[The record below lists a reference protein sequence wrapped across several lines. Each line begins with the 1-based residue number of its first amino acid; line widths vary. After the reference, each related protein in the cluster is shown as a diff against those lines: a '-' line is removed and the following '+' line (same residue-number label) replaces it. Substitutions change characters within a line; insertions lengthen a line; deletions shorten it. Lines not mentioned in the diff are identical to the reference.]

1 MTAPAPIG
9 LGASYIGA
17 ASEIPFVP
25 GGNGS
30 VPTQQLG
37 LGYGTFTANGTS
49 PVTVV
54 DPYITA
60 TSLIIVALLTVG
72 GTVGAIPV
80 AQTKTAGTGF
90 TILGTA
96 SDTSVYAYIR
106 VG

>member
-9 LGASYIGA
+9 LGASAIGA

-25 GGNGS
+25 GGAGS

-37 LGYGTFTANGTS
+37 VGFGSFTLNGATG
-49 PVTVV
+49 VNVV

-60 TSLIIVALLTVG
+60 TSMIFVALYTVG
-72 GTVGAIPV
+72 GVVGAIPV
-80 AQTKTAGTGF
+80 VQTKTAGTGF
-90 TILGTA
+90 NILGTA

-106 VG
+106 IG